1 MNTKEFESRV
11 LVEIQGVIES
21 IVRANPVLPISAR
34 ARVGAEISDY
44 LEDEFVRATA
54 EHPYFRN
61 STGAEKGDTKSRWDA
76 RTFFQLGD
84 HREELWLDFKT
95 TKAGSSG
102 SNPNMGTPD
111 KIMNWINSGGF
122 YLTYVTLSYRAL
134 GTQLEFVKQAS
145 GEYANVYFLKDI
157 SRTVFRSSINQLQV
171 DAKAHSEYRT
181 RDEFISLLL
190 EKMATSYT
198 KQIQALQNKLGA
210 LPSKE
215 GPLRAA
221 NALSESALLGI

>member
-1 MNTKEFESRV
+1 
-11 LVEIQGVIES
+11 
-21 IVRANPVLPISAR
+21 
-34 ARVGAEISDY
+34 
-44 LEDEFVRATA
+44 
-54 EHPYFRN
+54 
-61 STGAEKGDTKSRWDA
+61 
-76 RTFFQLGD
+76 
-84 HREELWLDFKT
+84 
-95 TKAGSSG
+95 
-102 SNPNMGTPD
+102 MGTPD

-122 YLTYVTLSYRAL
+122 YLTYVTLSYKAL